1 MCGKSLAEEYRVMAV
16 DSCAAAV
23 RLRSHRAALLALSA
37 ALIALAIAPAAQAR
51 EVPVPLTI
59 DYLTLS
65 EALRADLYTAPGGRA
80 PLWNGSDAC
89 QFLYAENPR
98 FGRAGERVMLE
109 TAASLGLGFAIAGR
123 CISPVS
129 WSGIVEAESQP
140 YIATG
145 LKLKFRIADLNLY
158 NPQHEKSMLVGK
170 GFDLIK
176 QYLIPRL
183 ETFSYD
189 LNPSVQQLAMLAEDA
204 STPEVADRIKASV
217 ATLRAMPQVEARED
231 GVRVTLVITVPEFPL
246 PAASPSPVTATP
258 EEIAAFQK
266 RLDEWDAFLVFAIKQ
281 LGANVGDE
289 QFRRELMQI
298 LLNSRYKLAA
308 ALAQPP
314 SAAGPDP
321 VRVLFLETWQ
331 DLGAA
336 VHEAARRGKLGARGL
351 QFLSFVSAGDA
362 LFALDEAAPA
372 LGMRISA
379 ADLRRLA
386 HIMAPTATG
395 NPLEYN
401 FNEDQELKDI
411 FGVTEPP
418 SSGPLPEG
426 EEPPPAAPP
435 TAGGTPA
442 APAPPAPTPSAAEP
456 APPTPAASPSASP
469 PGPERSGWLRVPM
482 WLLEPADAC
491 AGESDAML
499 PALREAARRL
509 GRAVVDS
516 NNAPRYRDDMA
527 RLLELSADHEIS
539 ESKMDRRYQR
549 AFRDLV
555 KSAAWQESCWRQF
568 VRTRGRVKW
577 LESSSGDIGL
587 MQVNKHVWRG
597 FYNLQKLKWD
607 VLYNAGAGAEILDR
621 MMTGVLGRP
630 HIDPFRDDSVELA
643 RSTYA
648 AYNGGPDAYNRW
660 RRGVLEPDPARA
672 IDSAFLAKYRATVRG
687 GGFDILSCAAN
698 WGRAPGH

>member
-1 MCGKSLAEEYRVMAV
+1 MAV
-16 DSCAAAV
+16 ESRAAAARPCSRGAV
-23 RLRSHRAALLALSA
+23 LFAIAAAFL
-37 ALIALAIAPAAQAR
+37 ALAIARPARAR
-51 EVPVPLTI
+51 DVRIPLTI
-59 DYLTLS
+59 DYLTLT
-65 EALRADLYTAPGGRA
+65 EALKADLYTAPGGRA
-80 PLWNGSDAC
+80 PLWNGTDAC
-89 QFLYAENPR
+89 QFLYAENPA

-109 TAASLGLGFAIAGR
+109 TAASLALGLEIAGR

-129 WSGIVEAESQP
+129 WTGIVEAESQP
-140 YIATG
+140 YIAAG

-158 NPQHEKSMLVGK
+158 NPQHEKTILVGK

-189 LNPSVQQLAMLAEDA
+189 LNPSVQQLATLAADA
-204 STPEVADRIKASV
+204 STPPVAERIKSSV
-217 ATLRAMPQVEARED
+217 ATLRALPEVQAQDD
-231 GVRVTLVITVPEFPL
+231 GVRITLVITVPDFPA
-246 PAASPSPVTATP
+246 PEASPSPVTATP

-266 RLDEWDAFLVFAIKQ
+266 RLDQWDAFLVFAVKQ

-289 QFRRELMQI
+289 QFRKQLMQI
-298 LLNSRYKLAA
+298 LLSSRYKLVA
-308 ALAQPP
+308 ALQQPP

-321 VRVLFLETWQ
+321 VRMLFLETWRN
-331 DLGAA
+331 LGAA
-336 VHEAARRGKLGARGL
+336 VRDAARRGKLGARGL
-351 QFLSFVSAGDA
+351 RFLSFVSAGDA

-418 SSGPLPEG
+418 SSGALPE
-426 EEPPPAAPP
+426 EEAPEPLTSPAASESPAA
-435 TAGGTPA
+435 TAATPA
-442 APAPPAPTPSAAEP
+442 TVPRL
-456 APPTPAASPSASP
+456 PPTPAPSLKPSPAP
-469 PGPERSGWLRVPM
+469 AERSGWLRVPM
-482 WLLEPADAC
+482 WLLEPEDAC
-491 AGESDAML
+491 AGETDSLL
-499 PALREAARRL
+499 PELHEVARRL
-509 GRAVVDS
+509 GHAVVDS

-527 RLLELSADHEIS
+527 RLLGLSADHEIAQ
-539 ESKMDRRYQR
+539 SKMDRRYR
-549 AFRDLV
+549 PTFRTLV

-568 VRTRGRVKW
+568 VRTKGRVRW

-597 FYNLQKLKWD
+597 FYNLQKLRWD
-607 VLYNAGAGAEILDR
+607 VLYNAGAGAEILDQ
-621 MMTGVLGRP
+621 MMTGVLRRP
-630 HIDPFRDDSVELA
+630 HIDPFRYDPVALV

-660 RRGVLEPDPARA
+660 RRGALEPNPARA
-672 IDSAFLAKYRATVRG
+672 IDSAFLAKYGATARG
-687 GGFDILSCAAN
+687 NDFDILSCAAT

>member
-1 MCGKSLAEEYRVMAV
+1 MAV
-16 DSCAAAV
+16 DSRATPARPRSHGAAVAAIAAAI
-23 RLRSHRAALLALSA
+23 L
-37 ALIALAIAPAAQAR
+37 ALAIAPSARAR
-51 EVPVPLTI
+51 EVRVPLTI
-59 DYLTLS
+59 DYLALT
-65 EALRADLYTAPGGRA
+65 EALKADLYTAPGGRA
-80 PLWNGSDAC
+80 PLWNGTDAC
-89 QFLYAENPR
+89 QFLYAENPS

-109 TAASLGLGFAIAGR
+109 TAASLGLGFEIAGR
-123 CISPVS
+123 CVSPVS

-140 YIATG
+140 YIAAG

-158 NPQHEKSMLVGK
+158 NPQHEKSMLVGR

-176 QYLIPRL
+176 QSLIPRL

-204 STPEVADRIKASV
+204 STPQVADRIKASV
-217 ATLRAMPQVEARED
+217 ATLRAMPQVEARDD
-231 GVRVTLVITVPEFPL
+231 GVRVTLVISVPDFPV

-258 EEIAAFQK
+258 AEIAAFQQH
-266 RLDEWDAFLVFAIKQ
+266 LQEWDAFLVFAVKQ
-281 LGANVGDE
+281 LGASVGDE
-289 QFRRELMQI
+289 QFRKQLMQI
-298 LLNSRYKLAA
+298 LLNSRFKLAA
-308 ALAQPP
+308 ALAEAP

-321 VRVLFLETWQ
+321 VRALFLETWQ
-331 DLGAA
+331 NLGAA
-336 VHEAARRGKLGARGL
+336 VRGAARRGKLGARGL

-395 NPLEYN
+395 NVLKYN

-418 SSGPLPEG
+418 SSGALPEG
-426 EEPPPAAPP
+426 EEPSPGTPPAAGETPGA
-435 TAGGTPA
+435 TAPPA
-442 APAPPAPTPSAAEP
+442 APAPPPPPAPT
-456 APPTPAASPSASP
+456 ASPYASP
-469 PGPERSGWLRVPM
+469 VAPEKSGWLRVPM
-482 WLLEPADAC
+482 WLLEPEDAC
-491 AGESDAML
+491 AAETDALL
-499 PALREAARRL
+499 PELRQVARRL
-509 GRAVVDS
+509 GHAVVDS
-516 NNAPRYRDDMA
+516 KNAPRYRDDMA
-527 RLLELSADHEIS
+527 QLLELSADHEIA
-539 ESKMDRRYQR
+539 ESKMDPRYQG

-568 VRTRGRVKW
+568 VRAKGRVRW

-597 FYNLQKLKWD
+597 FYSLQKLRWD

-630 HIDPFRDDSVELA
+630 HLDPFRDDPVALV

-660 RRGVLEPDPARA
+660 RRGALEPALARA
-672 IDSAFLAKYRATVRG
+672 IDSAFLAKYRATAHG
-687 GGFDILSCAAN
+687 DGFDILSCAAN
-698 WGRAPGH
+698 WGHAPGH

>member
-1 MCGKSLAEEYRVMAV
+1 VEDYRVMAV
-16 DSCAAAV
+16 ESRAAPA
-23 RLRSHRAALLALSA
+23 RPCSHRATLIATAAVLL
-37 ALIALAIAPAAQAR
+37 ALAIAPAARAR
-51 EVPVPLTI
+51 EVRVPLTI
-59 DYLTLS
+59 DYLTLT
-65 EALRADLYTAPGGRA
+65 EALKADLYTAPGGRA
-80 PLWNGSDAC
+80 PLWNGTDAC
-89 QFLYAENPR
+89 QFMYGENPV

-109 TAASLGLGFAIAGR
+109 TGASLGLGLEIAGR

-129 WSGIVEAESQP
+129 WRGIVEAESQP
-140 YIATG
+140 YIAAG

-158 NPQHEKSMLVGK
+158 NPQHEKTMLVGR

-176 QYLIPRL
+176 QHLIPRL

-204 STPEVADRIKASV
+204 STPLVADRIKSSV
-217 ATLRAMPQVEARED
+217 ATLRAMPQVEARDD
-231 GVRVTLVITVPEFPL
+231 GVRVTLVISVPDFPA
-246 PAASPSPVTATP
+246 PAASPSPVTATR

-266 RLDEWDAFLVFAIKQ
+266 NLDQWDAFLVFAVKQ

-289 QFRRELMQI
+289 QFRQQLMQI

-308 ALAQPP
+308 ALEQPP
-314 SAAGPDP
+314 SAVGPDP

-331 DLGAA
+331 NLGAA
-336 VHEAARRGKLGARGL
+336 VRGAARRGKLGARGL

-418 SSGPLPEG
+418 SSGALPEA
-426 EEPPPAAPP
+426 EAPEPRASPAATGSPSVTAPLPPAA
-435 TAGGTPA
+435 
-442 APAPPAPTPSAAEP
+442 APSLS
-456 APPTPAASPSASP
+456 PTPAASPNAVP
-469 PGPERSGWLRVPM
+469 AVPGKSGWLRMPM
-482 WLLEPADAC
+482 WLLEPEDAC
-491 AGESDAML
+491 ASESDALL
-499 PALREAARRL
+499 PGLRQVARRL
-509 GRAVVDS
+509 GHAVVDS
-516 NNAPRYRDDMA
+516 HNAPRYRIDMA
-527 RLLELSADHEIS
+527 RLLELSADREIV
-539 ESKMDRRYQR
+539 ESKMDRRYR
-549 AFRDLV
+549 STFHILV

-568 VRTRGRVKW
+568 VRAKGRVRW

-597 FYNLQKLKWD
+597 FYSLQKLRWD
-607 VLYNAGAGAEILDR
+607 VLYNAGAGTAILNQ
-621 MMTGVLGRP
+621 MMTGVLRRP
-630 HIDPFRDDSVELA
+630 HMDPFRDDPVALV

-660 RRGVLEPDPARA
+660 RRGALEPDSARA
-672 IDSAFLAKYRATVRG
+672 IDSAFLAKYRATARG
-687 GGFDILSCAAN
+687 DGFDILSCAAN
-698 WGRAPGH
+698 WGRATAH